1 MDHFSHI
8 ELLNMRIDG
17 KYVHLYSL
25 ISWKVSIYYSVRTMK
40 KMFNFLKKLELS
52 NEKKAA
58 TLISIILVLSGVVM
72 IFMGIKDTGTIG
84 IKSSIVSGN
93 VESGFVGVSLTFLGV
108 IVSIINR
115 LKGGA
120 SQHKVNVKGKGFE
133 ISWEGK
139 VMSHN
144 SAMESIKR
152 IINDLET
159 KNNNNS

>member
-1 MDHFSHI
+1 
-8 ELLNMRIDG
+8 
-17 KYVHLYSL
+17 
-25 ISWKVSIYYSVRTMK
+25 
-40 KMFNFLKKLELS
+40 MFNPLKKLELL
-52 NEKKAA
+52 NEKHAA
-58 TLISIILVLSGVVM
+58 TLISIILVISGVVM

-93 VESGFVGVSLTFLGV
+93 VESGFVGVSMTFLGV

-120 SQHKVNVKGKGFE
+120 SLHKVNVKGKDFE

-144 SAMESIKR
+144 TAMEAIKK
-152 IINDLET
+152 IIELQT
-159 KNNNNS
+159 KNNKNQS

>member
-1 MDHFSHI
+1 
-8 ELLNMRIDG
+8 
-17 KYVHLYSL
+17 
-25 ISWKVSIYYSVRTMK
+25 
-40 KMFNFLKKLELS
+40 MFNPLKKIELS
-52 NEKKAA
+52 NEKHAA
-58 TLISIILVLSGVVM
+58 TLVSVILVLSGIVM

-120 SQHKVNVKGKGFE
+120 SKHKVNVKGKGFE

-139 VMSHN
+139 VMSHKT
-144 SAMESIKR
+144 AMEAIKK
-152 IINDLET
+152 IIELET
-159 KNNNNS
+159 KNNINQS